1 MKHPTLAKAAA
12 ALITIVLLAVLLS
25 QVSVADVVT
34 TLTSINPLYLVAGFF
49 LYAFSYFFRALRFW
63 ILLNGELGLK
73 DLFRVV
79 CVHNMVNSV
88 LPART
93 GELSYV
99 YLLKKVHQRS
109 VGDGVATLV
118 VARVFDVVVI
128 VIFFLLA
135 LQFMRDT
142 PSTLVSFAWMGGV
155 VLVMVIIFLA
165 LLLYSGMSFFN
176 RIKSLSERFHI
187 VQWNLGKYLLIK
199 AEETVESLDRI
210 KSRGSLR
217 YIQLLL
223 VSCGIWLSLYLL
235 MFLLVIGMG
244 ISAGFLAVLFASTFA
259 IVSTVLPIQG
269 IGGFG
274 TVEGAW
280 TIGFML
286 IGLTKVDAISSG
298 FIYHITLIL
307 YFLIFGIYGSLSLR
321 VWTMGNAIDRT

>member
-1 MKHPTLAKAAA
+1 MKHPTLTKAVAVV
-12 ALITIVLLAVLLS
+12 ITIVLLAILLS

-34 TLTSINPLYLVAGFF
+34 TLTSINPLYLAAGFL
-49 LYAFSYFFRALRFW
+49 LYACCYLFRALRFW

-73 DLFRVV
+73 DLFRIV
-79 CVHNMVNSV
+79 CVHNMVNSI

-99 YLLKKVHQRS
+99 YLLKKVHRRS

-118 VARVFDVVVI
+118 VARMFDIVVI

-135 LQFMRDT
+135 LQLMRDT
-142 PSTLVSFAWMGGV
+142 PSALVGFAWVGGV
-155 VLVMVIIFLA
+155 VLVIVIVSFT
-165 LLLYSGMSFFN
+165 LLVYSGRFFLN
-176 RIKSLSERFHI
+176 CVKSLFEMFHF
-187 VQWNLGKYLLIK
+187 VRWNLVKFLLAK

-210 KSRGSLR
+210 KSPGLFK
-217 YIQLLL
+217 YLQLFL
-223 VSCGIWLSLYLL
+223 VSCGNWLSLYLL
-235 MFLLVIGMG
+235 VYLLLMGMG
-244 ISAGFLAVLFASTFA
+244 ISVGFCAVLFASTFVL
-259 IVSTVLPIQG
+259 ISTILPVQG

-274 TVEGAW
+274 TIEGAW